1 MLALAG
7 TLLKLKLECYLPNC
21 CQNLMTG
28 DYLNPRKYIGTRL
41 ANIDFQPELNGYPF
55 PFLEHN
61 KSVIFAEIPNKI
73 VKI

>member
-7 TLLKLKLECYLPNC
+7 TLPKLKHVFCLPSCY
-21 CQNLMTG
+21 QNSIGGELR
-28 DYLNPRKYIGTRL
+28 DCPKYIGKRL